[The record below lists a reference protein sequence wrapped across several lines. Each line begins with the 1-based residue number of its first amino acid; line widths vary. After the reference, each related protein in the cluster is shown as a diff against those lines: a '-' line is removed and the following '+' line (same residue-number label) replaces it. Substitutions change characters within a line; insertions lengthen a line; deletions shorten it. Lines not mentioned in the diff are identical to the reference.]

1 MVVLE
6 SRRGL
11 AMEKLYYAHAMC
23 MYGTREE
30 RRDLGRIRR
39 RFSGSQIVNPADYD
53 GHPGKLA
60 EGVNFCLR
68 LVKQC
73 DLVVFSPLLGKVT
86 AGVGKEVNYALR
98 IGKPV
103 FKIAGGR
110 FSKCK
115 APVTYLS
122 RLATLGLYDRW
133 RYRRQLR
140 RA

>member
-6 SRRGL
+6 SPREL
-11 AMEKLYYAHAMC
+11 AMEKIYYAHAMC
-23 MYGTREE
+23 IYWTREE
-30 RRDLGRIRR
+30 QRELARIRR
-39 RFSGSQIVNPADYD
+39 RFSGSKIVNPADYD
-53 GHPGKLA
+53 GHPEKLA

-73 DLVVFSPLLGKVT
+73 DLVVFNPLLGKVT

-103 FKIAGGR
+103 LKMADGR

-122 RLATLGLYDRW
+122 RAATLALYDRW
-133 RYRRQLR
+133 RNQSQLR